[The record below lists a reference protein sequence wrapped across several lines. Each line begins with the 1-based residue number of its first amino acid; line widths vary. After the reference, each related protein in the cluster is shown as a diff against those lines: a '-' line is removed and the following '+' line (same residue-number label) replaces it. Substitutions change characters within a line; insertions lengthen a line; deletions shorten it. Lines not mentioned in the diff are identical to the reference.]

1 MSATALEQQGIDLRQ
16 HLAEYKDKL
25 IRFNSTDKYRMELV
39 VLEGLLYPMSGRA
52 ILDYGCGIG
61 TAVEYF
67 RGKGLMCFGYD
78 RFNYFAEQPEW
89 FVVETSLKFDT
100 VYFMHSL
107 AHIDALDYKLQS
119 LKEVINPGAEI
130 VVITPNEDWM
140 KAVGGKDYIPDP
152 TVIQHFTGER
162 LRKRFEDN
170 GYKVLIEGQ
179 FGAYVGPLCERLF
192 IKTKYEG

>member
-107 AHIDALDYKLQS
+107 AHIETLDYKLQS
-119 LKEVINPGAEI
+119 LKELYVIMLYL
-130 VVITPNEDWM
+130 VSKLV
-140 KAVGGKDYIPDP
+140 K
-152 TVIQHFTGER
+152 
-162 LRKRFEDN
+162 
-170 GYKVLIEGQ
+170 
-179 FGAYVGPLCERLF
+179 
-192 IKTKYEG
+192 KTIG